1 MVKNQPE
8 RATANLR
15 MLEFV
20 ARKLGPLRAEIVSDF
35 IVCCTNQHAFI
46 LNNAMI

>member
-1 MVKNQPE
+1 MVNHRGE

-20 ARKLGPLRAEIVSDF
+20 ARKLGPLNEEVVYLGGCS
-35 IVCCTNQHAFI
+35 TG
-46 LNNAMI
+46 